1 MSPGT
6 IGSDQDASKAAAA
19 NATEVPGTPAP
30 PEPPPQK
37 LTYQVI
43 LRHLAKFRDG
53 ARAVLD
59 LFESH
64 APATGEAGVKT
75 QEPLLAPAPAAMP
88 KPEPELKFPLQMRIE
103 RHMASVDRALEQIRD
118 LNPEHRKK
126 VDLPPEVRDKILARE
141 RTIRDIVAAE
151 LHFWAATIENS
162 PLDKFDEVEQ
172 KWIQRIIRLATIIG
186 VDADHKEHLDFL
198 MDWASQEHA

>member
-1 MSPGT
+1 
-6 IGSDQDASKAAAA
+6 
-19 NATEVPGTPAP
+19 
-30 PEPPPQK
+30 
-37 LTYQVI
+37 

-59 LFESH
+59 LLESH
-64 APATGEAGVKT
+64 APAKGRAEVKT
-75 QEPLLAPAPAAMP
+75 QEPPLAPAPAVAP
-88 KPEPELKFPLQMRIE
+88 KLEPAPKFPLQVRIE

-126 VDLPPEVRDKILARE
+126 VDLPPDVRDKILARE
-141 RTIRDIVAAE
+141 RTIHDIVAAE

-162 PLDKFDEVEQ
+162 PLAKLDEVEQ
-172 KWIQRIIRLATIIG
+172 KWIKRIIRLANIIG

-198 MDWASQEHA
+198 IDWASHEHH

>member
-6 IGSDQDASKAAAA
+6 IGSDQNASTAVAA
-19 NATEVPGTPAP
+19 NATEVPITAAP
-30 PEPPPQK
+30 LQSPPQK

-59 LFESH
+59 LFESQG
-64 APATGEAGVKT
+64 PATGKAEVKT
-75 QEPLLAPAPAAMP
+75 KQSPLAPAPSAA
-88 KPEPELKFPLQMRIE
+88 PEPQLKFPLQLRIE

-126 VDLPPEVRDKILARE
+126 VDLPPDVRDKILARE
-141 RTIRDIVAAE
+141 RTIRDIVGAE

-172 KWIQRIIRLATIIG
+172 KWINRIIRLANIIG

-198 MDWASQEHA
+198 VDWASHEHH

>member
-1 MSPGT
+1 MSPSA
-6 IGSDQDASKAAAA
+6 IRSDQEVRKTGAA
-19 NATEVPGTPAP
+19 NATENPGTAAP
-30 PEPPPQK
+30 PQPPPQK

-43 LRHLAKFRDG
+43 LRHLAKFRDV

-59 LFESH
+59 LFETH
-64 APATGEAGVKT
+64 APATGEAKVKT
-75 QEPLLAPAPAAMP
+75 QQPPLAPAPSAA
-88 KPEPELKFPLQMRIE
+88 PEPQLKFPLQLRIE

-126 VDLPPEVRDKILARE
+126 VHLPPEVRAKIVARE
-141 RTIRDIVAAE
+141 RTIHDIVGAE

-172 KWIQRIIRLATIIG
+172 KWINRIIRLANIIG
-186 VDADHKEHLDFL
+186 VDKDHKEHLDFL
-198 MDWASQEHA
+198 VDWASQEHH

>member
-1 MSPGT
+1 MSSGAT
-6 IGSDQDASKAAAA
+6 GSDRAAREVAAASGTDGA
-19 NATEVPGTPAP
+19 RNAAP

-43 LRHLAKFRDG
+43 LRHLAKLRDG
-53 ARAVLD
+53 AHAVLD

-64 APATGEAGVKT
+64 APAKGRTDLKT
-75 QEPLLAPAPAAMP
+75 QEPLLAPTPAIAP
-88 KPEPELKFPLQMRIE
+88 KPELKFPLQMRIE

-126 VDLPPEVRDKILARE
+126 VDLPPEVRDKILAKE
-141 RTIRDIVAAE
+141 RTIHDIVAAE

-172 KWIQRIIRLATIIG
+172 KWIRRIIRLATIIG
-186 VDADHKEHLDFL
+186 VDADHKENLDFL